1 MYLADFW
8 FFLFGLRQRYS
19 QKMLNVEDDSWKS
32 MDIEDQYAENVR
44 LDNEKLSKRPFLK
57 FILNILILLS
67 YLSVVIAYLSIFAG

>member
-32 MDIEDQYAENVR
+32 MDIEDRYAENVR

>member
-1 MYLADFW
+1 MFLADFW

-32 MDIEDQYAENVR
+32 MDIEDRYAENVR

>member
-1 MYLADFW
+1 
-8 FFLFGLRQRYS
+8 
-19 QKMLNVEDDSWKS
+19 